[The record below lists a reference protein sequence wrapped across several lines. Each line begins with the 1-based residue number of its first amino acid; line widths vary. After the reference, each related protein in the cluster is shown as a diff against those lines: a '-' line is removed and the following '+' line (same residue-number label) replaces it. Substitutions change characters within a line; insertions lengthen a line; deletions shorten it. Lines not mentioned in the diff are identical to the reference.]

1 MTNYTT
7 GLDAINALSDLNGET
22 TSNKVEFAKLNA
34 GSRYIVRV
42 FSRTDVTMAYA
53 YGNYGKGVNTFVAK
67 EPSIKTLKGWPKEK
81 LTPWDKA
88 FLYHKE
94 KSSVYNDEHGTAA
107 SSYKGKPRF
116 AMGFY
121 DLDSKEFIV
130 VDLTRTQAESVAE
143 TIKKYEAKLGKKA
156 FELEKSAGS
165 SGIVSL
171 STLDLEDLTP
181 EQQKA
186 FDEAPAEFDKSLLQG
201 IYYELDEKEQVDAL
215 RRVGF
220 DVALIGY
227 GGASADASTTQSS
240 EESTEDFP
248 F

>member
-7 GLDAINALSDLNGET
+7 GLDALNALSEVNDES
-22 TSNKVEFAKLNA
+22 TSNKAEFAKLNA
-34 GSRYIVRV
+34 GDRIVV
-42 FSRTDVTMAYA
+42 KALSLSDVTMVYA

-67 EPSIKTLKGWPKEK
+67 EPSIKTNKGWPKEK

-107 SSYKGKPRF
+107 STYKGKPRF

-121 DLDSKEFIV
+121 DLDSKSFIA
-130 VDLTRTQAESVAE
+130 VDLTKTQAMSVAE
-143 TIKKYEAKLGKKA
+143 SLKKYEAKFGKKA
-156 FELEKSAGS
+156 FELEKSTGT

-171 STLDLEDLTP
+171 SPLDLDDLTP

-186 FDEAPAEFDKSLLQG
+186 FDEAPAEFDKSILDG

-215 RRVGF
+215 KRVGF
-220 DVALIGY
+220 DVSLIGY
-227 GGASADASTTQSS
+227 GATEAPANDTPA
-240 EESTEDFP
+240 EEDFP

>member
-1 MTNYTT
+1 M
-7 GLDAINALSDLNGET
+7 NGES
-22 TSNKVEFAKLNA
+22 TSNKAEFTKLNA
-34 GSRYIVRV
+34 GGRFVVKV
-42 FSRTDVTMAYA
+42 FSRSDVTMVYA
-53 YGNYGKGVNTFVAK
+53 YSNFGKGVHTFVAK
-67 EPSIKTLKGWPKEK
+67 EPSVKTLKGWPKEK

-107 SSYKGKPRF
+107 STYKGKPRF

-121 DLDSKEFIV
+121 DLDSKSFIV
-130 VDLTRTQAESVAE
+130 IDLSKTQAESVAE
-143 TIKKYEAKLGKKA
+143 SIKKYEAKLGKKA

-165 SGIVSL
+165 SGVVSL
-171 STLDLEDLTP
+171 SPIDLDDLTP

-186 FDEAPAEFDKSLLQG
+186 FDEAPAEFDKSLLDG
-201 IYYELDEKEQVDAL
+201 IFVELDEKDQVDAL

-227 GGASADASTTQSS
+227 GNTPSNETPTQDD
-240 EESTEDFP
+240 EGFP